1 MTRQHNPTGQDATLL
16 PNGTEPETRC
26 SPEDFKAVFRTHP
39 AGVAVVTLPGPDG
52 PVGFT
57 VTSVSSVSADPA
69 VLVFSLTAGS
79 SSRRAIERA
88 RSVTVNFLAED
99 QREIAE
105 TFARRGIDRFAQVQ
119 WETLPTGE
127 PALHGAA
134 AWVRGEVDHLIPVGD
149 SLLITV
155 RATLSRHREGSRPLV
170 YVDGTYH
177 RLGDHTRTS

>member
-1 MTRQHNPTGQDATLL
+1 MTRQHSPSAQDAHVP
-16 PNGTEPETRC
+16 PNSTEPQTQY

-39 AGVAVVTLPGPDG
+39 AGVAVVTLSGPDG

-79 SSRRAIERA
+79 SSRQAIEKA

-99 QREIAE
+99 QEEIAE

-119 WETLPTGE
+119 WDTLPTGE
-127 PALHGAA
+127 PALHGAS
-134 AWVRGEVDHLIPVGD
+134 AWVRGEVDHRIPVGD

-155 RATLSRHREGSRPLV
+155 RATLSRRREGSQPLV
-170 YVDGTYH
+170 YVDRTYH
-177 RLGDHTRTS
+177 RLGDHNRTS